1 MLQVGEEAKKFDLKQ
16 IEDQDLKRKLT
27 WIRDIGTSA
36 LSPEKL
42 KK

>member
-1 MLQVGEEAKKFDLKQ
+1 MSSIGNEAKRFDLEK
-16 IEDQDLKRKLT
+16 IFDQDLKRKLS

-42 KK
+42 KR